1 MDEEERRQMTTRAG
15 DRWSE
20 EGRDTES
27 EGNILNE
34 KCMEILQS
42 ILLSHWG
49 GEFVWAGQDTGGGTS
64 GHINPKYSVQYLS
77 SCAVWSP
84 ERQVSPRLE
93 LGLKAGLQLFTF
105 INVLHF
111 GHPFLSLS
119 VTVCCKH
126 LSQFTQFTAV
136 KNNLSSLERQG
147 VIFNISQKPDAGRNN
162 WTASYFTERA
172 YFFFFYVWL
181 TVKLA
186 TNMEKRQDNNMN
198 TRTFITERSQ
208 KPHFQSQ
215 DCAVTCQTVISQCY
229 IESDIYWSGKAH

>member
-126 LSQFTQFTAV
+126 LSQFTHLLLSRTTSALWRDKGLFSTFHR
-136 KNNLSSLERQG
+136 NLMQG
-147 VIFNISQKPDAGRNN
+147 EIIGPHLISRSELIFI
-162 WTASYFTERA
+162 
-172 YFFFFYVWL
+172 FFMCDW
-181 TVKLA
+181 
-186 TNMEKRQDNNMN
+186 Q
-198 TRTFITERSQ
+198 
-208 KPHFQSQ
+208 
-215 DCAVTCQTVISQCY
+215 
-229 IESDIYWSGKAH
+229 